1 MKKIMLIVSVL
12 LVAGCENSY
21 ESLSYPVLPE
31 DLKDCKFYEVHSRG
45 GSTLKIVRCPQSDVS
60 MRYIEGKRTIT
71 SMTVEK
77 NNSTVIQMG
86 EFDCVKREGK

>member
-60 MRYIEGKRTIT
+60 VGYRQGKQDVTT
-71 SMTVEK
+71 MTVEK
-77 NNSTVIQMG
+77 NN
-86 EFDCVKREGK
+86 